1 MYDMLKDKVAIITGA
16 GSGIGKSTANLFL
29 QEGANV
35 GLIDIDHE
43 SLQQFK
49 DEADDSDKVRFR
61 TTDVRDASMLKRAI
75 DELVESFG
83 GLDIVIINAG
93 INGRVAPIEDL
104 EEEDWYKTMETNFK
118 STFLTLKYCTPYLKK
133 QGGSVV
139 ITSSINGTRQFGNI
153 GMSLYA
159 SSKAAQLAFGKM
171 AALELST
178 YHIRVNV
185 ICPGYVKTNIQENTD
200 SEHGLLSKVEIPV
213 EYPEGDQPLENDGAE
228 AKEVGNLILFLA
240 SDRSK
245 HITGTEVYIDGGSTL
260 L

>member
-228 AKEVGNLILFLA
+228 AKDVGDLILFLA